1 MYTYITYVTNT
12 HALNCTPSSLF
23 MMCQPPCRSRRGPRL
38 SCANAENSHLDAE
51 SDRSVGIFFVYLQR
65 STWKSFGYG
74 IVPRNSENHFLT
86 DLEEAANFENSENW
100 TEDWIGQP
108 RSSQPEEEFQDSG
121 DSGEPG
127 AGPEEGF
134 ERI

>member
-1 MYTYITYVTNT
+1 
-12 HALNCTPSSLF
+12 
-23 MMCQPPCRSRRGPRL
+23 MCQPPWRFRRGPRL

-65 STWKSFGYG
+65 STSKSFGYG

-86 DLEEAANFENSENW
+86 DFEEAANFENSENW
-100 TEDWIGQP
+100 RGDWIGQP
-108 RSSQPEEEFQDSG
+108 RSSQPEVDFQDFR

-127 AGPEEGF
+127 AGPEEDFKGF
-134 ERI
+134 WKSFEGI